1 MPYVPRTKDDP
12 LDLGRSA
19 DQNESVDNDAYFYA
33 RIRYIGLL
41 VMAPTD
47 GCVTGDGKI
56 YFHIPSDVSGMNL
69 VSCHAF
75 HITAGAGGNP
85 TLIQV
90 ANVTDAVD
98 ILSTRIMIDVGETDS
113 KDAATAYVIDTTK
126 DDVVTYDIIR
136 IDVDQLPTTAPKGLV
151 VTLGFQYP

>member
-1 MPYVPRTKDDP
+1 MVYHARTKDDP
-12 LDLGRSA
+12 LDMGRTT
-19 DQNESVDNDAYFYA
+19 DQNDSVDNDAYFYA
-33 RIRYIGLL
+33 KIRYIGLE
-41 VMAPTD
+41 VAQP
-47 GCVTGDGKI
+47 GESCATGDGKK
-56 YFHIPSDVSGMNL
+56 YLHIPSDVSGMNL

-98 ILSTRIMIDVGETDS
+98 MLSTRIMIDVGETNS
-113 KDAATAYVIDTTK
+113 KDATTAYVIDTTK
-126 DDVVTYDIIR
+126 DDVLTQDIIR
-136 IDVDQLPTTAPKGLV
+136 IDVDQLPTTAPLGLV